1 MNIRKEYN
9 KKQELLQKYKD
20 IGYDVSNLG
29 EYGRKNKQL
38 EQEYKNMSKLQENL
52 VVKTAI
58 EKPELIENTNKL
70 AKSSGVPKE
79 VVEETLRKTNFN
91 EIMEEQGIGQAQLA
105 ESFSKL
111 VQKVNDG
118 LQTGDVGIRDGVNA
132 FTLWA
137 KLVGADRQQIDVS
150 LEEKGKVFDIINDI
164 IE

>member
-9 KKQELLQKYKD
+9 KRIELVNKYKE
-20 IGYDVSNLG
+20 LG
-29 EYGRKNKQL
+29 FPITSLEECGIKNKNL
-38 EQEYKNMSKLQENL
+38 VKEYNNMSKLQENL

-58 EKPELIENTNKL
+58 ENPKLVENTTSL
-70 AKSSGVPKE
+70 AKSSGVPRE
-79 VVEETLRKTNFN
+79 VVEQTLRKTNFN
-91 EIMEEQGIGQAQLA
+91 EIMEEQGIGQTQLA

-111 VQKVNDG
+111 VNKVNEG
-118 LQTGDVGIRDGVNA
+118 LQNGEVGIRDGVNA